1 MHLTLISPQE
11 TIFQW
16 EVMKATIP
24 TEVGMIT
31 VLPKHI
37 PLGSIVRP
45 GILSFLPKNRKENA
59 FIEGTDFL
67 FKDDEINI
75 SVGSWSIYVDWENII
90 LLVSGATANP
100 ESDTK
105 TLEDMKVQLEKDIAE
120 IKLKWDIDSIE
131 KAYLSLQKLTADLH
145 LKKMRHG

>member
-1 MHLTLISPQE
+1 MHLTLVSPQE

-31 VLPKHI
+31 ILPQHI

-67 FKDDEINI
+67 FQNDEIHI
-75 SVGSWSIYVDWENII
+75 SVGSGSLYVDGENII
-90 LLVSGATANP
+90 LLVSGATTNP

-105 TLEDMKVQLEKDIAE
+105 ALEDMKIQLEKDIAE
-120 IKLKWDIDSIE
+120 IKLQWDIDSIE